1 MAVYPSD
8 FYEKISVK
16 RGLIEKL
23 AYMQLLES
31 MGMDNYRKPIGDPVK
46 PVQQAATD
54 GGLGVKRLAA
64 FTVYMVR
71 GYSVAY
77 KSNNAGENIPLGEE
91 IYADLGV
98 LIPPSRE
105 ETRIS
110 IYRDIAEIWSAV
122 RILDDMDNGGIY
134 LGDGSIVSLIVEPVV
149 YRMLRSTERHPIKCI
164 NERIDLSGF
173 EDESMKEP
181 LASRRL
187 LGVDEVSA
195 VRRGGDLLLTG
206 DRELGDCALYLEF
219 VEKTLLL
226 RRLLEKAWEKNITP
240 VFVSK
245 SSRTSFLYNHDLYSD
260 VFLIQLVNPMEPGYF
275 YNPER
280 VSVSGDIEG
289 HLWRLLERGTI
300 SSLDLFP
307 ENMLGLAEFY
317 GELNVLRFYVRL
329 AWDAP
334 VLRVEIPISSGELEG
349 MSKEELSSNMEIIIS
364 SVSRELAGLELTDG
378 YPMILKIVHER
389 SKISA
394 NEADILFGS
403 LGLQARHGSRE
414 VLGE

>member
-8 FYEKISVK
+8 FYGKISVK

-31 MGMDNYRKPIGDPVK
+31 TSLDHYRKPVCGPVR
-46 PVQQAATD
+46 PLQQAATD

-77 KSNNAGENIPLGEE
+77 KPSDTGENMPLGEE

-122 RILDDMDNGGIY
+122 KILDVMDNSGVY

-164 NERIDLSGF
+164 NERIDLNVL
-173 EDESMKEP
+173 ELESIKEP

-187 LGVDEVSA
+187 LGVDEASA
-195 VRRGGDLLLTG
+195 VRGSGNLLLRG

-219 VEKTLLL
+219 IEKTVLL
-226 RRLLEKAWEKNITP
+226 RRLLVKAWEKNIIP
-240 VFVSK
+240 IFISK
-245 SSRTSFLYNHDLYSD
+245 SSRTSFLYNHDLYTD
-260 VFLIQLVNPMEPGYF
+260 VFLIQLADPMEPGYF

-289 HLWRLLERGTI
+289 HLWRLLEKGTI

-307 ENMLGLAEFY
+307 ENVLGLADFY
-317 GELNVLRFYVRL
+317 SRLNVLRFYVRL
-329 AWDAP
+329 AFDAP
-334 VLRVEIPISSGELEG
+334 VLRVEVPFSSGELEG
-349 MSKEELSSNMEIIIS
+349 MSKEELSKNMETIIS
-364 SVSRELAGLELTDG
+364 SVSRELVGLELTDG

-389 SKISA
+389 SKITA
-394 NEADILFGS
+394 NEAAILFGS

>member
-1 MAVYPSD
+1 MYPSD
-8 FYEKISVK
+8 FYAKISVK
-16 RGLIEKL
+16 RGLLEKL
-23 AYMQLLES
+23 AYTQFMES
-31 MGMDNYRKPIGDPVK
+31 MKLDSYRKTIDKPVK
-46 PVQQAATD
+46 PIQQAATD

-77 KSNNAGENIPLGEE
+77 KSNNMGDNVPLGEAV
-91 IYADLGV
+91 YADLGV

-110 IYRDIAEIWSAV
+110 IYRDTAELWSALK
-122 RILDDMDNGGIY
+122 ILDAMDAGGIY

-149 YRMLRSTERHPIKCI
+149 YRMLRSAERHPIKCI
-164 NERIDLSGF
+164 NERVNLNVL
-173 EDESMKEP
+173 ESESLKEP

-187 LGVDEVSA
+187 LDVDEASA
-195 VRRGGDLLLTG
+195 VGEGGILLLTG
-206 DRELGDCALYLEF
+206 DRELRDCALYLEF
-219 VEKTLLL
+219 LEKTLLL
-226 RRLLEKAWEKNITP
+226 RRLLEKAWEKNIAP
-240 VFVSK
+240 IFISK

-260 VFLIQLVNPMEPGYF
+260 VFLVQLVDPMEPGYF

-289 HLWRLLERGTI
+289 HLWRLLEKGTI

-307 ENMLGLAEFY
+307 GNVLGLAEFY
-317 GELNVLRFYVRL
+317 GKLNVLRFYARL
-329 AWDAP
+329 ARDSP
-334 VLRVEIPISSGELEG
+334 VLRVEIPFSSGELEG
-349 MSKEELSSNMEIIIS
+349 MSKKELSKNMEFTIA
-364 SVSRELAGLELTDG
+364 SVTRELAGLELTDG

-394 NEADILFGS
+394 IEADILFNS